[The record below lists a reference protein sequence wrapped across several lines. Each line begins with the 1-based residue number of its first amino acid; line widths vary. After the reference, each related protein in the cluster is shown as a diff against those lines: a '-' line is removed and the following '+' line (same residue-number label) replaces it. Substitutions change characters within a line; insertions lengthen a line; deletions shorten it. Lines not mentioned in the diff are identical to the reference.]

1 MPKAKQ
7 YDMTGQLLGEIDLP
21 EAAFGITPHPQ
32 VVWEAVRCYL
42 ANQRR
47 GTHDTKTRHEVSGG
61 GRKPWKQKGT
71 GRARQGSTRAV
82 QWVGGGRAHGPKPRS
97 YSYRLP
103 RRVRK
108 LAMSSALSQRASEGN
123 VAVIQNL
130 ALEAPRTGAMAAFMK
145 AAGLADRRVCLITRE
160 ADRNVWLSCRNLPR
174 MQVLPGNAINV
185 YELVKADVLVITADA
200 LPGIEEACQA

>member
-1 MPKAKQ
+1 
-7 YDMTGQLLGEIDLP
+7 
-21 EAAFGITPHPQ
+21 

-61 GRKPWKQKGT
+61 GKKPWKQKGT

-82 QWVGGGRAHGPKPRS
+82 QWVGGGRAHGPHPRS

-108 LAMSSALSQRASEGN
+108 LAVSSALSQRAREGN
-123 VAVIQNL
+123 VAVIQGL
-130 ALEAPRTGAMAAFMK
+130 DLSAPKTSTMAAFMK
-145 AAGLADRRVCLITRE
+145 AAGFQGQKVCLITRE
-160 ADRNVWLSCRNLPR
+160 ADKNVWLSCRNLHG
-174 MQVLPGNAINV
+174 MQVLPQNAMNV
-185 YELVKADVLVITADA
+185 YELVKAEVLVITADA